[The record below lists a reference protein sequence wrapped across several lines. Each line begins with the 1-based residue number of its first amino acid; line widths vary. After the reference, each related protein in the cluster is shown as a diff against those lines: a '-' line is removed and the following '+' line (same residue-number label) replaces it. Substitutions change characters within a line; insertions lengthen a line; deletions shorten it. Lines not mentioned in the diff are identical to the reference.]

1 MASEM
6 VTLPAAAIPD
16 LRRMLAIG
24 LACLSEVERVS
35 DAITFSEKH
44 AQDKVPEEYHPIH
57 PTGAKEHGDFAGA
70 LMWLDQATPVEDR
83 NGEA

>member
-24 LACLSEVERVS
+24 LFAYGEIERL
-35 DAITFSEKH
+35 
-44 AQDKVPEEYHPIH
+44 QDQHKLQGGAEPIH
-57 PTGAKEHGDFAGA
+57 PTGAFEASAFAEA
-70 LMWLDQATPVEDR
+70 LLLLDQAEPVL
-83 NGEA
+83 EAAA